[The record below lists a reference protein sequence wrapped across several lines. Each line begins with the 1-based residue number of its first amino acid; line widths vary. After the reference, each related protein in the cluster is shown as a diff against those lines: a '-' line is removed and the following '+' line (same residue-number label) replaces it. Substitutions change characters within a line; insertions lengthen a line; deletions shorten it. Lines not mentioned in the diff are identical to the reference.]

1 MACSSQSASDYVR
14 QARVHLIRELKNL
27 SAIVENLYLH
37 KILNDG
43 EVSELQAET
52 DEDKTRKIL
61 DSVLRK
67 GEAACYEFLRIIY
80 MTRRRTSGRPS
91 PLPEK
96 KSEASAETTGFDLQ
110 FWISCFP
117 FEEDTCGD
125 MNYLQGL
132 RPCHRYQAKLKSK
145 AIKMSEEF
153 WMANKCL
160 FDKSYKPDLSYM
172 PLVLD
177 AEGNISPSKIKKSE
191 IKKSMMSRAK
201 MLKTYIP
208 EYKPEISPSDLLK
221 IDKNIVL
228 VGPAGIGKTAL
239 SLEMLKLWA
248 ESDSEDLDYMFYF
261 DMRDTSEVMK
271 SMSLEDL
278 LFSVFSEP
286 DEGKEE
292 VLDDIKK
299 NSDNVTIIFDGIT
312 DLCSSV
318 AWRLATKDL
327 LPDAKIII
335 TCRPDDEED
344 FFPWDFLRV
353 EVKGFSEQSIK
364 TYLSAALGSKQSMVL
379 SNLELLTLCHVPMY
393 ALMVAACIS
402 SGDSPQPCTITE
414 VYICVVRLCLQT
426 TGSKTETRHLNS
438 YITSKRS
445 EILSLAEVAFY
456 ATEGKSVNLTELP
469 IKDNTVL
476 SFLKPLVLNI
486 SSTTYAFHHYTM
498 QEFFAAL
505 WLLKNPDKV
514 KAVLQQ
520 CLTEEMKHMRHLIPF
535 MCRLLHEK
543 NPSLMKYL
551 IPPEELKNTSSWFLK
566 EMISTFCD
574 CQDEADTEGS
584 GSSVDILFLCQC
596 LYESQCPEACIYLL
610 DKLDYCLDLTGE
622 CLDPYSCCA
631 VAYVVT
637 QSQDKKIRLDLEDVT
652 ASEQGM
658 RCLFGCLKNVQWCD
672 PLPRQVWEI
681 FLLSEGQM
689 DYISL
694 LDLDGNWMHLPV
706 EGKRCLYERAVH
718 VMKMST
724 PKVNVC
730 LYWDWPT
737 PVCPSLCACLLE
749 ALPYISSLS
758 FRMTFRGPGS
768 QERDQ
773 DQLHGTLGKEEK
785 RLLLDLCLRAAL
797 HKEESFHSV
806 VDVLFS
812 LFSVNTDLNN
822 IHLDFYQH
830 VQSQGYS
837 SVIPKLR
844 PFFQS
849 AHGVWSIDLSQR
861 KVSILLEV
869 LKLQAE
875 KKPVVLIGWSREESE
890 VRSLLQC
897 LPYISQLSIFPSTVS
912 DASEFFGNLFCAAAE
927 REQQTGEKMLELL
940 SSVCRSET
948 FPFHG
953 TNMDDDLMRK
963 IQRDFLLDLFSR
975 VEDYEAQTGLRFLPV
990 LQSVFQSV
998 PAVWSADLSE
1008 GKASI
1013 LPKEPKM
1020 KRRSSL
1026 SPTAKRKGVF
1036 RLSYMYVPEGKT
1048 CVPDVKLGPSR
1059 ADTKPGVSE
1068 DDTKPMQP
1076 PLRFKPPL
1084 KTKCSSWMTFRGP
1097 GSQDRDQDQLHAGFP
1112 DVKLGPSRADTKPG
1126 VSEDD
1131 TKPMQPPLRFTP
1143 QLKTDSTSVSYSFK
1157 CPGPGQFQCALTGLV
1172 FVMTQKAELFYKTV
1186 QWDEGLLQSAS
1197 KIAAGPLFNIK
1208 CPEDAVCQL
1217 HLPHCVS
1224 NDDLHYK
1231 RLLSVIHITD
1241 DGMSILKPLE
1251 ITETHVIVKVPHL
1264 SCYGLAWPF
1273 ESIWKFWRDRKV
1285 ISSQV
1290 LLFLRPPNPKTQR
1303 KNLNVFLLPRNV
1315 PLEEVIA
1322 KHRNS
1327 EYIEA
1332 PSKCKL
1338 IKNQN
1343 YTVHCPNAYKIQ
1355 PEEEEFDLDYGPN
1368 YHPTFEIRLPIHTEE
1383 ATITVRDQANA
1394 NVWER
1399 EVDLTG
1405 PGRET
1410 ARSASAEDSLAAEDN
1425 LPPEDRL
1432 LLVRRRFITG
1442 VSDAV
1447 LDQLL
1452 DRLLERGVVTDDEMQ
1467 LLRTKIKPEKARDF
1481 IDIVRRK
1488 GTEASS
1494 VLIAAL
1500 REGDPCLFRALALS

>member
-773 DQLHGTLGKEEK
+773 DQLHG
-785 RLLLDLCLRAAL
+785 
-797 HKEESFHSV
+797 
-806 VDVLFS
+806 
-812 LFSVNTDLNN
+812 
-822 IHLDFYQH
+822 
-830 VQSQGYS
+830 
-837 SVIPKLR
+837 
-844 PFFQS
+844 
-849 AHGVWSIDLSQR
+849 
-861 KVSILLEV
+861 
-869 LKLQAE
+869 
-875 KKPVVLIGWSREESE
+875 
-890 VRSLLQC
+890 
-897 LPYISQLSIFPSTVS
+897 
-912 DASEFFGNLFCAAAE
+912 
-927 REQQTGEKMLELL
+927 
-940 SSVCRSET
+940 
-948 FPFHG
+948 
-953 TNMDDDLMRK
+953 
-963 IQRDFLLDLFSR
+963 
-975 VEDYEAQTGLRFLPV
+975 
-990 LQSVFQSV
+990 
-998 PAVWSADLSE
+998 
-1008 GKASI
+1008 
-1013 LPKEPKM
+1013 
-1020 KRRSSL
+1020 
-1026 SPTAKRKGVF
+1026 
-1036 RLSYMYVPEGKT
+1036 
-1048 CVPDVKLGPSR
+1048 VPDVKLGPSR